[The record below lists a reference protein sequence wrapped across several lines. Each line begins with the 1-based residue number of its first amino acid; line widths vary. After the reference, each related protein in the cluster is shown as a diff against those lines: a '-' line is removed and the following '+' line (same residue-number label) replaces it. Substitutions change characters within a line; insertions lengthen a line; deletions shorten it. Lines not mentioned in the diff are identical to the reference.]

1 MRTISNRSVT
11 MSNAKYPPRSELVP
25 SDGIP
30 PDSTIAPHKGENSSG
45 KGPVIIM
52 EGRFRLYET
61 PQGGYKLV
69 YRPDGE
75 EEDRPHIDVPAMMV
89 KAAKAMGDKGPGK
102 MGMMFGMKG

>member
-1 MRTISNRSVT
+1 MSNRRYSG
-11 MSNAKYPPRSELVP
+11 RSEAVQ
-25 SDGIP
+25 SDGPAP
-30 PDSTIAPHKGENSSG
+30 PGTIAPLVHSETPQ
-45 KGPVIIM
+45 GPAILM

-75 EEDRPHIDVPAMMV
+75 DQDRPHIDVPAMMV